1 MRFWLTVMGVT
12 LVIGIAAAILAVLFS
27 WAWYTWGFFA
37 AFAVLAGVGLV
48 IGLITDRR
56 HKRL

>member
-12 LVIGIAAAILAVLFS
+12 LAIALAAVVLALLFS

-37 AFAVLAGVGLV
+37 AFAVLAGIGLV